1 MIFFLWGPGPLGC
14 AVAVTWGLPL
24 LAPCGTPEGRGSC
37 VQARAA
43 QPGVGRRFM
52 ARIPKE
58 RGCVCPSP
66 SGSTGDLQVPL
77 AVRWGR
83 NLLDPWVTPSWS
95 WRRQFSFSVCKTF
108 AFSAALHL
116 LPTLPRQQDAQL
128 CPHSPVPVPSQ
139 VASWSPQPRHGHHG
153 DTQPCSILSP
163 WVHRALPGKE
173 GMSASMLGIQVSD
186 NPDKIPLLSN
196 RVGSAQ
202 PRSHSTT
209 LTSPCSGRRPQLSP
223 LFIPV
228 PPKVFPVPSG

>member
-14 AVAVTWGLPL
+14 AVAVTWGLLL

-95 WRRQFSFSVCKTF
+95 WRRQFSFSVYKTF

-128 CPHSPVPVPSQ
+128 CPHSTLLPLAGDLFPSPPRWLLGPPSQ
-139 VASWSPQPRHGHHG
+139 DTATTGTPSPAPSSARGSTELSRG
-153 DTQPCSILSP
+153 RRGCRLRCWESRSAITQIKSHCSQIE
-163 WVHRALPGKE
+163 W
-173 GMSASMLGIQVSD
+173 
-186 NPDKIPLLSN
+186 
-196 RVGSAQ
+196 AQ
-202 PRSHSTT
+202 P
-209 LTSPCSGRRPQLSP
+209 SPAPTAP
-223 LFIPV
+223 L
-228 PPKVFPVPSG
+228 